1 MKKRSFVL
9 ILAAALALAL
19 GGCATVNK
27 GTTQTVLIKT
37 DQAGASVYINGEL
50 MPKTTPIHVELARG
64 NSYTVD
70 LKKDGFAD
78 TSLVIMPVPNEYE
91 DNLFRWGFDYQSGS
105 MTDLTPRE
113 IDVTL
118 KKK

>member
-1 MKKRSFVL
+1 MKQRTILFSLVALIAF
-9 ILAAALALAL
+9 ILA
-19 GGCATVNK
+19 GCATVNK

-37 DQAGASVYINGEL
+37 DQPGASVFINGEL

-70 LKKDGFAD
+70 VKKDGFAD
-78 TSLVIMPVPNEYE
+78 VSLVIMPVPNEYE

-113 IDVTL
+113 IDL
-118 KKK
+118 KLTRK